1 MKIYTR
7 VKSIG
12 KRRPVLQLQELEIN
26 PVMNLR
32 ELIIEVVTQQV
43 KAYNEKPLEK
53 AIWIYLIDEDLEE
66 AARNGKVSFGD
77 RKNENQ
83 QDLEKAIQ
91 NAIQSFEDGLYCVL
105 VGDEEINDLDAPLD
119 LKEEDVLTFIRLTML
134 AGRAW

>member
-12 KRRPVLQLQELEIN
+12 KRRPVLQLQELEIGQ
-26 PVMNLR
+26 MTNLR
-32 ELIIEVVTQQV
+32 ELIIEIVTQQV
-43 KAYNEKPLEK
+43 KVYNEKPLEE
-53 AIWIYLIDEDLEE
+53 ALWIYLVYEDLEE
-66 AARNGKVSFGD
+66 AARNGRVGFGE

-83 QDLEKAIQ
+83 QDLNEAIQ

-105 VGDEEINDLDAPLD
+105 VGDEEISDLDAPLD
-119 LKEEDVLTFIRLTML
+119 LKDEDVLTFIRLTML

>member
-12 KRRPVLQLQELEIN
+12 KRRPVLQLQELEMN
-26 PVMNLR
+26 PVRNLH
-32 ELIIEVVTQQV
+32 ELIVEVVTQQV
-43 KAYNEKPLEK
+43 KEYNEKPLEK

-105 VGDEEINDLDAPLD
+105 VNDEEISNLDAPLD

>member
-12 KRRPVLQLQELEIN
+12 KRRPVLQLQELEIS
-26 PVMNLR
+26 PVRNLH
-32 ELIIEVVTQQV
+32 ELIVEVVTQQV
-43 KAYNEKPLEK
+43 KEYNEKPLEK
-53 AIWIYLIDEDLEE
+53 AIWMYLVDEDLEE

-83 QDLEKAIQ
+83 QDLEEAIQ

-105 VGDEEINDLDAPLD
+105 IGDEEISDLDAPLD